1 MRTGP
6 DGLRPASSAAHRS
19 LQRRLGAFNSTRV
32 GLITIGVSA
41 SLIYAIYF
49 FLAPT
54 TSKDYVTAGKT
65 VPNELKPEMLKQL
78 IEELGLDRPVLVSP
92 SMSGAYAMPFFMQ
105 WPKLIRAFIAI
116 APVNSGDYSADDYG
130 KNELPTLIVYG
141 ERDTSLGVS
150 SASNM
155 KVLPNGRVVKIPS
168 AGHACYLNN
177 PEVFHTA
184 CLNFL
189 DLVRT
194 HSKR

>member
-1 MRTGP
+1 M
-6 DGLRPASSAAHRS
+6 
-19 LQRRLGAFNSTRV
+19 
-32 GLITIGVSA
+32 
-41 SLIYAIYF
+41 
-49 FLAPT
+49 
-54 TSKDYVTAGKT
+54 
-65 VPNELKPEMLKQL
+65 PNEEKPEMLRQL

-92 SMSGAYAMPFFMQ
+92 SMSGAYSMPFFMQ
-105 WPKLIRAFIAI
+105 WPQMIRAFIAI
-116 APVNSGDYSADDYG
+116 APVNSGDYSVEEYG
-130 KNELPTLIVYG
+130 KNKVRDAHPLNTQDAEPMFVCFQLPTLIVYG

-150 SASNM
+150 AASNM

-194 HSKR
+194 HGVR